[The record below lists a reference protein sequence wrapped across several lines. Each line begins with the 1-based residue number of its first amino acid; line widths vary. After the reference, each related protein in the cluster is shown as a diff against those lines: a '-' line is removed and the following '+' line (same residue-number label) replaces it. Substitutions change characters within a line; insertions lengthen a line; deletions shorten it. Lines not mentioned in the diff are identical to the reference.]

1 MLTIANKQHAD
12 LLASSVKALLLF
24 LKNAIKRDLE
34 CVRIARAANALA
46 LTEYFHNAEKKHVST
61 YILSKQR
68 ADGGWTD
75 PEETAWA
82 ISLLAK
88 TKTVNDSSLVKAYS
102 WLSDNRQANGGWS
115 RHSRDF
121 TRIPTSALV
130 IALAPNA
137 ANDIDRN
144 QIRKI
149 WLSDLDSPV
158 VLSYKAGFYL
168 LAESNEKKSAIRK
181 VDSTITIIEAMQNED
196 GGFGPWKNHPIG
208 SDPWST
214 GIVLWGLSKWIKRVD
229 PKVIERALAWLEKMQ
244 LPTGFWSYHY
254 LDEGTSYALI
264 GAVSAMKALATLE

>member
-1 MLTIANKQHAD
+1 MLEIANKKHTR
-12 LLASSVKALLLF
+12 LLALSSKALLIF
-24 LKNAIKRDLE
+24 LKSAKRRDLE
-34 CVRIARAANALA
+34 CVRIARSAYALDV
-46 LTEYFHNAEKKHVST
+46 TECLYAEEAKRVDTH
-61 YILSKQR
+61 ILSKQR
-68 ADGGWTD
+68 VDGGWTD

-121 TRIPTSALV
+121 TRILTTALV
-130 IALAPNA
+130 IALAPNT

-168 LAESNEKKSAIRK
+168 LAESNERKSVIRK
-181 VDSTITIIEAMQNED
+181 VDSTIIIIEAMQNDD

-214 GIVLWGLSKWIKRVD
+214 GVVLWGLSKWIDRVD
-229 PKVIERALAWLEKMQ
+229 PKVIERAMAWLEKTQ
-244 LPTGFWSYHY
+244 LSSGFWPYHY

-264 GAVSAMKALATLE
+264 GFVSAVKALATLA